1 MNRAILCDSDIGGL
15 YPYSPS
21 GTPEDII
28 NSNHSYHLR
37 TIEGAVITDS
47 KLPLA
52 EREGKIFIATILSYT
67 TPNSNG
73 TVYGNQAQLRNAAT
87 LVSPTTKNPNRF
99 PLSYE
104 QLQVYNAWRFFAKF

>member
-1 MNRAILCDSDIGGL
+1 MNRAILCDSDIDGL
-15 YPYSPS
+15 YPYSPP

-87 LVSPTTKNPNRF
+87 LVSPTKK
-99 PLSYE
+99 LE
-104 QLQVYNAWRFFAKF
+104 QVSTLLRTTPGV